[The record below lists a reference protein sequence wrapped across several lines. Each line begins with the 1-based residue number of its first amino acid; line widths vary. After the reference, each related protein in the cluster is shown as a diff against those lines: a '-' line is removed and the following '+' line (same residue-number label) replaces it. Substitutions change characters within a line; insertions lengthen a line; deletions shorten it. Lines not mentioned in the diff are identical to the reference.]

1 MKSDSVACELAIG
14 CETRSMQDYDVIVVG
29 GGHNGLVC
37 AAYLAKAGLRTLVL
51 EARHQVGGCAGTE
64 AACGVRVNIC
74 NCDHT
79 MVRSVPLREELGLDR
94 FGLKYIDMD
103 PGMVARGWDATGP
116 VPIRHSVEATLE
128 SLAITH
134 PEEVANYRRYAEV
147 AVPAAELIM
156 SLAAEP
162 PATFNLIRRAI
173 GRRSTPAALT
183 VLRWSRMSVGEVLR
197 SFFTSEDLLGPAMA
211 AGPAVWGLSP
221 DTPGTGLGALAWAFK
236 HVGTTGRPVGGS
248 GALTDAV
255 AAAFE
260 ASGGTIQTNARVQ
273 SILCEGEHMRGV
285 AVADGPNGE
294 VRVIEAPNVVVACD
308 PREAIVHRLDGPP
321 ASASGFVEKWRQRSP
336 QAGYESKI
344 DARINALPTWKNLD
358 ADRFAAAGFTDPLSP
373 STIVAPSLAEIDRG
387 HQLMGDGKV
396 LERPIMFLNI
406 PSINDRSVVPSGD
419 ANEHVLS
426 LEVLFTPYGLAG
438 GWENSSEP
446 ERWLDVAATLFEP
459 GFTESIQEWRSVT
472 PLKYEQEFHLPQGHA
487 TSFAGGPLAALLARD
502 RELTRYVTPIE
513 GLFLTGAATFPG
525 AGVWGASGRN
535 CAATIID
542 EEVGG
547 GAKKRALAGS

>member
-1 MKSDSVACELAIG
+1 MH
-14 CETRSMQDYDVIVVG
+14 DYDAIVVG

-37 AAYLAKAGLRTLVL
+37 AAYLAKGGFRTLVL

-79 MVRSVPLREELGLDR
+79 MVRSIPLREELGLDR
-94 FGLKYIDMD
+94 FGLHYIDLD
-103 PGMVARGWDATGP
+103 PGMVARGWDAPGP
-116 VPIRHSVEATLE
+116 IPIRHSVEATLE

-134 PEEVANYRRYAEV
+134 PDEVDNYRRYARV

-156 SLAAEP
+156 NLAAEP
-162 PATFNLIRRAI
+162 PTTPQLIRRSI
-173 GRRSTPAALT
+173 GRRKTPAALT
-183 VLRWSRMSVGEVLR
+183 ILQWSRRSVGDVLR
-197 SFFTSEDLLGPAMA
+197 SFFASEDLLGPAMA

-221 DTPGTGLGALAWAFK
+221 ELPGTGLGALAWAFK

-260 ASGGTIQTNARVQ
+260 ASGGEIRTSTRVQ
-273 SILCEGEHMRGV
+273 SILCEGEHIRGV
-285 AVADGPNGE
+285 AMGDGTI
-294 VRVIEAPNVVVACD
+294 IEAPTVVVACD
-308 PREAIVHRLDGPP
+308 PREAIVHRLDGAPNSVAP
-321 ASASGFVEKWRQRSP
+321 FVEKWRTREP

-344 DARINALPTWKNLD
+344 DARIVGLPTWKNFD
-358 ADRFAAAGFTDPLSP
+358 SDRFADAGFTDPLSP
-373 STIVAPSLAEIDRG
+373 STIVAPPLAEIDRG
-387 HQLMGDGKV
+387 FQLMTAGEV
-396 LERPIMFLNI
+396 LDRPILFLNV
-406 PSINDRSVVPSGD
+406 PSINDRSLVPSGD
-419 ANEHVLS
+419 DDEHVLS

-438 GWENSSEP
+438 GWDGSDEP
-446 ERWLDVAATLFEP
+446 ERWLEVASQLFEP
-459 GFTESIQEWRSVT
+459 GFLDSIRDWRSLT
-472 PLKYEQEFHLPQGHA
+472 PLEYERDFHLPKGHA
-487 TSFAGGPLAALLARD
+487 TSFAGGPLAALLGKD

-535 CAATIID
+535 CAAVVL
-542 EEVGG
+542 ENEFG
-547 GAKKRALAGS
+547 GATRRRALSAE

>member
-1 MKSDSVACELAIG
+1 
-14 CETRSMQDYDVIVVG
+14 MQDYDVIVVG

-64 AACGVRVNIC
+64 TACGVRVNIC

-94 FGLKYIDMD
+94 FGLQYIDMD
-103 PGMVARGWDATGP
+103 PGMVARGWDAPGP
-116 VPIRHSVEATLE
+116 IPIRHSVEATLE

-134 PEEVANYRRYAEV
+134 PEEVDNYRRYADV
-147 AVPAAELIM
+147 AIPAAELIM
-156 SLAAEP
+156 GLAAEP
-162 PATFNLIRRAI
+162 PAAFNLIRRAI
-173 GRRSTPAALT
+173 GRRATPAALT
-183 VLRWSRMSVGEVLR
+183 VLQWSRRSVGDVLR
-197 SFFTSEDLLGPAMA
+197 SFFSSEDLLGPAMA

-221 DTPGTGLGALAWAFK
+221 ETPGTGLGALAWAFK

-260 ASGGTIQTNARVQ
+260 ASGGTIQTSARVQ

-285 AVADGPNGE
+285 ALADGT
-294 VRVIEAPNVVVACD
+294 VIEASNVVVACD

-321 ASASGFVEKWRQRSP
+321 LSVSGFVDKWRKREP

-344 DARINALPTWKNLD
+344 DARISGLPTWKNFD
-358 ADRFAAAGFTDPLSP
+358 SDRFAATGFSDPLSP
-373 STIVAPSLAEIDRG
+373 STIVAPPLAEIDRG
-387 HQLMGDGKV
+387 FHLMSDGKV
-396 LERPIMFLNI
+396 LDRPIMFLNI
-406 PSINDRSVVPSGD
+406 PSINDRTVVPSGD

-426 LEVLFTPYGLAG
+426 LEVLFTPYGLDG
-438 GWENSSEP
+438 GWKDSGEP
-446 ERWLDVAATLFEP
+446 ERWLEVAATLFEP
-459 GFTESIQEWRSVT
+459 GFAESIQEWRSVT
-472 PLKYEQEFHLPQGHA
+472 PVEYEREFHLPQGHA
-487 TSFAGGPLAALLARD
+487 NSFAGGPLAALLGRD

-535 CAATIID
+535 CAAVIIED
-542 EEVGG
+542 EVGSS
-547 GAKKRALAGS
+547 ARRRALAVP

>member
-1 MKSDSVACELAIG
+1 MRAASG
-14 CETRSMQDYDVIVVG
+14 CETLTMQDYDVIVVG

-37 AAYLAKAGLRTLVL
+37 AAYLAKSGLRTLVL

-64 AACGVRVNIC
+64 SACGVRVNIC

-103 PGMVARGWDATGP
+103 PGMVARGWDAPGP
-116 VPIRHSVEATLE
+116 IPIRHSVEATLE

-134 PEEVANYRRYAEV
+134 PEEVDNYRRYADV

-183 VLRWSRMSVGEVLR
+183 VLKWSRRSVGDVLR
-197 SFFTSEDLLGPAMA
+197 SFFTSPDLLGPAMA

-221 DTPGTGLGALAWAFK
+221 ETPGTGLGALVWAFK

-260 ASGGTIQTNARVQ
+260 ASGGTIQTSARVQ

-285 AVADGPNGE
+285 ALADGT
-294 VRVIEAPNVVVACD
+294 VIEAANVVVACD
-308 PREAIVHRLDGPP
+308 PREAIVHHLDGPP
-321 ASASGFVEKWRQRSP
+321 ASASGFVDKWRKRQP

-344 DARINALPTWKNLD
+344 DARISGLPTWKNLD
-358 ADRFAAAGFTDPLSP
+358 HDRFAAAGFTDSLSP

-387 HQLMGDGKV
+387 FQLMGEGKV
-396 LERPIMFLNI
+396 LDRPIMFLNI
-406 PSINDRSVVPSGD
+406 PSINDRTVVPSGAAD
-419 ANEHVLS
+419 EHVLS
-426 LEVLFTPYGLAG
+426 LEVLFTPYGLTG
-438 GWENSSEP
+438 GWENSHEP
-446 ERWLDVAATLFEP
+446 ERWLEVAATLFEP

-487 TSFAGGPLAALLARD
+487 TSFAGGPLAALLGRD

-535 CAATIID
+535 CAAVIIED
-542 EEVGG
+542 EG
-547 GAKKRALAGS
+547 GAHARRVALAVPS